1 MSKVLWKEDGTGLGG
16 VVQLYCALSLIDC
29 AKLSGAKLSGMACR
43 MHQYVKCKVRSTVF
57 HNATEFVGWP
67 GAGGDC
73 QRQEVKVQ
81 NLRRTRVANHKKFRT
96 SPKVGRDRPD
106 DLLHPAQLGRG
117 HLAAGSPLLTSPNW
131 AIAPNFGRSSNF
143 LWFATQAIIGEWKQ

>member
-1 MSKVLWKEDGTGLGG
+1 M
-16 VVQLYCALSLIDC
+16 QLYCALSLIDC

-73 QRQEVKVQ
+73 QSKNSKLRTHSSQDMYQTYAALCFVKVKDK
-81 NLRRTRVANHKKFRT
+81 R
-96 SPKVGRDRPD
+96 
-106 DLLHPAQLGRG
+106 
-117 HLAAGSPLLTSPNW
+117 
-131 AIAPNFGRSSNF
+131 
-143 LWFATQAIIGEWKQ
+143 